1 MMSYVGARLLQAV
14 PVLFLSSVAVF
25 LFIRL
30 VPGDPAVTIAGP
42 NATPDQVAALRHSYQ
57 LDRPLAVQ
65 YLTWLGHLA
74 RGDLGLSYTTRRP
87 VAALVAQRLPA
98 TLHLAV
104 GTMVVMLA
112 VGGPLGILAAVRP
125 RWAVSRVITLLN
137 ALALATPTFW
147 LGILLLLLFA
157 VALRWLPPS
166 GFVSVTEDPLQSI
179 RLLVLPCL
187 TLGDSGTAILIR
199 FLRASLSE
207 VMHADFVRTAH
218 AKGLR
223 ERVIVTRHVL
233 RVAALPVVTVLAVQ
247 FGYLLGGAVITEAVF
262 GWPGVGRLT
271 LDAIGNRDYLI
282 VQAMMLFFV
291 AVFIAVN
298 VIADLCYAILD
309 PRIRLAS

>member
-1 MMSYVGARLLQAV
+1 MLSYVGARLLQAV
-14 PVLFLSSVAVF
+14 PVLFLSSVVVF

-30 VPGDPAVTIAGP
+30 VPGDPAVTMAGP
-42 NATPDQVAALRHSYQ
+42 NATPGQVAALRHLYQ
-57 LDRPLAVQ
+57 LDRSLPVQ
-65 YLTWLGHLA
+65 YLTWLGRLV
-74 RGDLGLSYTTRRP
+74 RGDLGVSYTTRRP

-104 GTMVVMLA
+104 GTMLVMLV
-112 VGGPLGILAAVRP
+112 VGGPLGVLCAVRP
-125 RWAVSRVITLLN
+125 RWAVSRAITLLN
-137 ALALATPTFW
+137 AVALATPTFW

-157 VALRWLPPS
+157 VSLRWVPPS
-166 GFVSVTEDPLQSI
+166 GFVSISEHPLQSM

-187 TLGDSGTAILIR
+187 TLGASGTAIVIR
-199 FLRASLSE
+199 FLRASMSE
-207 VMHADFVRTAH
+207 VMHADFIRTAN
-218 AKGLR
+218 AKGLH
-223 ERVIVTRHVL
+223 ETAIVTRHVL

-247 FGYLLGGAVITEAVF
+247 FGYLLSGAVITEAVF

-298 VIADLCYAILD
+298 VVADLCYAILD
-309 PRIRLAS
+309 PRIRLAG

>member
-1 MMSYVGARLLQAV
+1 MLSYAGARLLQAV
-14 PVLFLSSVAVF
+14 PVLFLSSVVVF
-25 LFIRL
+25 LFIHL

-42 NATPDQVAALRHSYQ
+42 NATPGQVAALRHVYE
-57 LDRPLAVQ
+57 LDRPLPVQ
-65 YLTWLGHLA
+65 YLTWLGRLA
-74 RGDLGLSYTTRRP
+74 QGDLGLSYTTRRP
-87 VAALVAQRLPA
+87 VAALIAQRLPA

-104 GTMVVMLA
+104 GTMLVMLV
-112 VGGPLGILAAVRP
+112 VGSPLGVLCAVRP
-125 RWAVSRVITLLN
+125 RWAVSRAITLLN
-137 ALALATPTFW
+137 AVALATPTFW
-147 LGILLLLLFA
+147 LGIVLLLLFA
-157 VALRWLPPS
+157 VSLRWVPPS
-166 GFVSVTEDPLQSI
+166 GFVSIAEDPLQSM

-187 TLGDSGTAILIR
+187 TLGASGTAIVIR
-199 FLRASLSE
+199 FLRASMSE
-207 VMHADFVRTAH
+207 VMHADFIRTAH

-223 ERVIVTRHVL
+223 ESAIVTRHVL

-298 VIADLCYAILD
+298 VVADLCYAILD
-309 PRIRLAS
+309 PRIRLAG

>member
-14 PVLFLSSVAVF
+14 PVLFLSSVVVF

-30 VPGDPAVTIAGP
+30 VPGDPAVTMAGP
-42 NATPDQVAALRHSYQ
+42 NATPDQVAALRHAYQ

-74 RGDLGLSYTTRRP
+74 RGDLGVSYTTRRP
-87 VAALVAQRLPA
+87 VTALVAQRLPA

-112 VGGPLGILAAVRP
+112 VGGPLGILSAVRP
-125 RWAVSRVITLLN
+125 RWAVSRVVTLLN

-166 GFVSVTEDPLQSI
+166 GFISVTEDPLQSI

-187 TLGDSGTAILIR
+187 TLGASGTAILIR

-298 VIADLCYAILD
+298 VVADLCYAILD

>member
-1 MMSYVGARLLQAV
+1 MSYVGARLLHAV
-14 PVLFLSSVAVF
+14 PVLFLSSVVVF

-30 VPGDPAVTIAGP
+30 VPGDPAVTMAGP
-42 NATPDQVAALRHSYQ
+42 NATPGQVAALRHLYQ

-87 VAALVAQRLPA
+87 VADLVAQRLPA

-104 GTMVVMLA
+104 GTLLVMLA
-112 VGGPLGILAAVRP
+112 AGGPLGILSAVRP
-125 RWAVSRVITLLN
+125 RWAVSHAITLLN
-137 ALALATPTFW
+137 AIALATPTFW

-157 VALRWLPPS
+157 VSLGWFPPS
-166 GFVSVTEDPLQSI
+166 GFVSITENPLQSI
-179 RLLVLPCL
+179 RLLVLPCH
-187 TLGDSGTAILIR
+187 TLGASGTAILIR
-199 FLRASLSE
+199 FLRASMSE
-207 VMHADFVRTAH
+207 VMHADFIRTAH

-223 ERVIVTRHVL
+223 ERVIVIRHIL
-233 RVAALPVVTVLAVQ
+233 RIAALPVVTVLAVQ

-298 VIADLCYAILD
+298 VAADLCYAALD
-309 PRIRLAS
+309 PRIRLAR

>member
-1 MMSYVGARLLQAV
+1 MLSYVGERLLQAL
-14 PVLFLSSVAVF
+14 PVLFLSSIVVF
-25 LFIRL
+25 CFVRL
-30 VPGDPAVTIAGP
+30 IPGDPAVTMAGP
-42 NATPDQVAALRHSYQ
+42 NATPGQVEALRHLYQ

-65 YLTWLGHLA
+65 Y
-74 RGDLGLSYTTRRP
+74 
-87 VAALVAQRLPA
+87 VAELVAQRLPA

-104 GTMVVMLA
+104 GTMVVML
-112 VGGPLGILAAVRP
+112 VLGTPLGILSAVRP
-125 RWAVSRVITLLN
+125 RSAVSRVITLLN
-137 ALALATPTFW
+137 ALALALPTFW

-157 VALRWLPPS
+157 VSLQWLPPS
-166 GFVSVTEDPLQSI
+166 GYVSIVENPWEAL

-187 TLGDSGTAILIR
+187 TLGASATAILIR
-199 FLRASLSE
+199 FLRSSMAE
-207 VMHADFVRTAH
+207 VMHADFVRTAE

-223 ERVIVTRHVL
+223 ERVIVTRHIL

-291 AVFIAVN
+291 TVFIVAN
-298 VIADLCYAILD
+298 VVADLCCAILD
-309 PRIRLAS
+309 PRIRLTS

>member
-1 MMSYVGARLLQAV
+1 MLSYVGERLLQAL
-14 PVLFLSSVAVF
+14 PVLFLSSIVVF
-25 LFIRL
+25 CFVRL
-30 VPGDPAVTIAGP
+30 IPGDPAVTMAGP
-42 NATPDQVAALRHSYQ
+42 NATPGQVEALRHLYQ

-65 YLTWLGHLA
+65 YVAWLGRLG
-74 RGDLGLSYTTRRP
+74 RGDLGQSYTTRRP
-87 VAALVAQRLPA
+87 VAELVAQRLPA

-104 GTMVVMLA
+104 GTMVVML
-112 VGGPLGILAAVRP
+112 VLGTPLGILSAVRP
-125 RWAVSRVITLLN
+125 RSAVSRVITLLN
-137 ALALATPTFW
+137 ALALALPTFW

-157 VALRWLPPS
+157 VSLQWLPPS
-166 GFVSVTEDPLQSI
+166 GYVSIVENQWEAL

-187 TLGDSGTAILIR
+187 TLGASATAILIR
-199 FLRASLSE
+199 FLRSSMAE
-207 VMHADFVRTAH
+207 VMHADFVRTAE

-223 ERVIVTRHVL
+223 ERVIVTRHIL

-291 AVFIAVN
+291 TVFIVAN
-298 VIADLCYAILD
+298 VVADLCCAILD
-309 PRIRLAS
+309 PRIRLTS

>member
-1 MMSYVGARLLQAV
+1 MLSYVGARLLQAV
-14 PVLFLSSVAVF
+14 PVLFLSSVVVF

-30 VPGDPAVTIAGP
+30 VPGDPAVTMAGP
-42 NATPDQVAALRHSYQ
+42 NATPDQVAALRRVYQ
-57 LDRPLAVQ
+57 LDRPLPVQ
-65 YLTWLGHLA
+65 YLTWLGRLVQ
-74 RGDLGLSYTTRRP
+74 GDLGVSYTTRRP

-104 GTMVVMLA
+104 GTMLVMLV
-112 VGGPLGILAAVRP
+112 VGGPLGVVCAVRP
-125 RWAVSRVITLLN
+125 RWAVSRAIAILN
-137 ALALATPTFW
+137 AVALATPTFW

-157 VALRWLPPS
+157 VSLRWVPPS
-166 GFVSVTEDPLQSI
+166 GFVSITEQPLESM

-187 TLGDSGTAILIR
+187 TLGASGTAIVIR
-199 FLRASLSE
+199 FMRASMSE
-207 VMHADFVRTAH
+207 VMHSDFIRTAH

-223 ERVIVTRHVL
+223 ESAIVTRHVL

-309 PRIRLAS
+309 PRIRLAG

>member
-1 MMSYVGARLLQAV
+1 MLSYAGARLLQAV
-14 PVLFLSSVAVF
+14 PVLFLSSVVVF
-25 LFIRL
+25 LFIHL

-42 NATPDQVAALRHSYQ
+42 NATPGQVAALRHVYE
-57 LDRPLAVQ
+57 LDRPLPVQ
-65 YLTWLGHLA
+65 YLTWLGRLA
-74 RGDLGLSYTTRRP
+74 QGDLGLSYTTRRP
-87 VAALVAQRLPA
+87 VAALIAQRLPA

-104 GTMVVMLA
+104 GTMLVMLV
-112 VGGPLGILAAVRP
+112 VGGPLGVLCAVRP
-125 RWAVSRVITLLN
+125 RWAVSRAITLLN
-137 ALALATPTFW
+137 AVVLATPTFW
-147 LGILLLLLFA
+147 LGIVLLLLFA
-157 VALRWLPPS
+157 VSLRWVPPS
-166 GFVSVTEDPLQSI
+166 GFVSIAEDPLQSM

-187 TLGDSGTAILIR
+187 TLGASGTAIVIR
-199 FLRASLSE
+199 FLQASMSE
-207 VMHADFVRTAH
+207 VMHADFIRTAH

-223 ERVIVTRHVL
+223 ESAIVSRHVL

-298 VIADLCYAILD
+298 VVADLCYAILD
-309 PRIRLAS
+309 PRIRLAG

>member
-1 MMSYVGARLLQAV
+1 MLSYVGARLLQAV
-14 PVLFLSSVAVF
+14 PVLFLSSVVVF

-30 VPGDPAVTIAGP
+30 VPGDPAVTMAGP
-42 NATPDQVAALRHSYQ
+42 NATPDQVAALRRVYQ
-57 LDRPLAVQ
+57 LDRPLPVQ
-65 YLTWLGHLA
+65 YLTWLGRLVQ
-74 RGDLGLSYTTRRP
+74 GDLGVSYTTRRP

-104 GTMVVMLA
+104 GTMLVMLV
-112 VGGPLGILAAVRP
+112 VGGPLGVVCAVRP
-125 RWAVSRVITLLN
+125 RWAVSRAIAILN
-137 ALALATPTFW
+137 AVALATPTFW

-157 VALRWLPPS
+157 VSLRWVPPS
-166 GFVSVTEDPLQSI
+166 GFVSITEQPLESM

-187 TLGDSGTAILIR
+187 TLGASGTAIVIR
-199 FLRASLSE
+199 FMRASMSE
-207 VMHADFVRTAH
+207 VMHSDFIRTAH

-223 ERVIVTRHVL
+223 ESAIVTRHVL

-298 VIADLCYAILD
+298 VVADLCYAILD
-309 PRIRLAS
+309 PRIRLAA

>member
-1 MMSYVGARLLQAV
+1 MAPYFGARLLQAV
-14 PVLFLSSVAVF
+14 PVLFLSSLVVF
-25 LFIRL
+25 LFIHL
-30 VPGDPAVTIAGP
+30 VPGDPAVTMAGP
-42 NATPDQVAALRHSYQ
+42 NATPDQVAALRHAYQ

-65 YLTWLGHLA
+65 YANWLGHLLH
-74 RGDLGLSYTTRRP
+74 GDLGRSYTTQRP
-87 VAALVAQRLPA
+87 VADLVAQRLPA

-112 VGGPLGILAAVRP
+112 VGGPLGILSAVRP
-125 RWAVSRVITLLN
+125 RSAVSRVVGLLN

-147 LGILLLLLFA
+147 LGILMLLLFA

-166 GFVSVTEDPLQSI
+166 GFVSITERPVEAV

-187 TLGDSGTAILIR
+187 TLGASGTAILIR
-199 FLRASLSE
+199 FLRASIGE
-207 VMHADFVRTAH
+207 VLGADFVRTAE

-223 ERVIVTRHVL
+223 EAAIVIRHVL

-298 VIADLCYAILD
+298 VLADLCYALLD
-309 PRIRLAS
+309 PRIRQAS

>member
-1 MMSYVGARLLQAV
+1 MMSYAGARLLQAV
-14 PVLFLSSVAVF
+14 PVLFLSSVVVF

-30 VPGDPAVTIAGP
+30 LPGDPAVTMAGP
-42 NATPDQVAALRHSYQ
+42 NATPDQVTALRHVYQ

-65 YLTWLGHLA
+65 YAMWLRHLA

-87 VAALVAQRLPA
+87 VADLVAQRLPA
-98 TLHLAV
+98 TLHLAA

-125 RWAVSRVITLLN
+125 RWAVSRVIALLN

-147 LGILLLLLFA
+147 LGILLLLFFA

-166 GFVSVTEDPLQSI
+166 GFVSVTEDPLEAI

-187 TLGDSGTAILIR
+187 TLGASGTAILIR

-223 ERVIVTRHVL
+223 ESVVVSRHVL
-233 RVAALPVVTVLAVQ
+233 RVAALPVVTILAVQ

-291 AVFIAVN
+291 AVFITVN
-298 VIADLCYAILD
+298 VVADLCYAVLD
-309 PRIRLAS
+309 PRIRLAR

>member
-1 MMSYVGARLLQAV
+1 MLSYAGARLLQAV
-14 PVLFLSSVAVF
+14 PVLFLSSVVVF
-25 LFIRL
+25 LFIHL

-42 NATPDQVAALRHSYQ
+42 NATPGQVAALRHVYE
-57 LDRPLAVQ
+57 LDRPLPVQ
-65 YLTWLGHLA
+65 YLTWLGRLA
-74 RGDLGLSYTTRRP
+74 QGDLGLSYTTRRP
-87 VAALVAQRLPA
+87 VAALIAQRLPA

-104 GTMVVMLA
+104 GTMLVMLV
-112 VGGPLGILAAVRP
+112 VGGPLGVLCAVRP
-125 RWAVSRVITLLN
+125 RWAVSRAITLLN
-137 ALALATPTFW
+137 AVALATPTFW
-147 LGILLLLLFA
+147 LGIVLLLLFA
-157 VALRWLPPS
+157 VSLRWVPPS
-166 GFVSVTEDPLQSI
+166 GFVSIAEDPLQSM

-187 TLGDSGTAILIR
+187 TLGASGTAIVIR
-199 FLRASLSE
+199 FLRASMSE
-207 VMHADFVRTAH
+207 VMHADFIRTAH

-223 ERVIVTRHVL
+223 ESAIVTRHVL

-298 VIADLCYAILD
+298 VVADLCYAILD
-309 PRIRLAS
+309 PRIRLAA

>member
-1 MMSYVGARLLQAV
+1 MLSYAGARLLQAV
-14 PVLFLSSVAVF
+14 PVLFLSSVVVF
-25 LFIRL
+25 LFIHL

-42 NATPDQVAALRHSYQ
+42 NATPGQVAALRHVYE
-57 LDRPLAVQ
+57 LDRPLPVQ
-65 YLTWLGHLA
+65 YVTWLGRLA
-74 RGDLGLSYTTRRP
+74 QGDLGLSYTTRRP
-87 VAALVAQRLPA
+87 VAALIAQRLPA

-104 GTMVVMLA
+104 GTMLVMLV
-112 VGGPLGILAAVRP
+112 VGGPLGVLCAVRP
-125 RWAVSRVITLLN
+125 RWAVSRAITLLN
-137 ALALATPTFW
+137 AVALATPTFW
-147 LGILLLLLFA
+147 LGIVLLLLFA
-157 VALRWLPPS
+157 VSLRWVPPS
-166 GFVSVTEDPLQSI
+166 GFVSIAEDPLQSL

-187 TLGDSGTAILIR
+187 TLGASGTAIVIR
-199 FLRASLSE
+199 FLQASMSE
-207 VMHADFVRTAH
+207 VMHADFIRTAH

-223 ERVIVTRHVL
+223 ESAIVTRHVL

-298 VIADLCYAILD
+298 VVADLCYAILD
-309 PRIRLAS
+309 PRIRLAG

>member
-1 MMSYVGARLLQAV
+1 
-14 PVLFLSSVAVF
+14 LSSVVVF

-30 VPGDPAVTIAGP
+30 VPGDPAVTMAGP
-42 NATPDQVAALRHSYQ
+42 NATPDQVAALRRVYQ
-57 LDRPLAVQ
+57 LDRPLPVQ
-65 YLTWLGHLA
+65 YLTWLGRLVQ
-74 RGDLGLSYTTRRP
+74 GDLGVSYTTRRP

-104 GTMVVMLA
+104 GTMLVMLV
-112 VGGPLGILAAVRP
+112 VGGPLGVVCAVRP
-125 RWAVSRVITLLN
+125 RWAVSRAIAILN
-137 ALALATPTFW
+137 AVALATPTFW

-157 VALRWLPPS
+157 VSLRWVPPS
-166 GFVSVTEDPLQSI
+166 GFVSITEQPLESM

-187 TLGDSGTAILIR
+187 TLGASGTAIVIR
-199 FLRASLSE
+199 FMRASMSE
-207 VMHADFVRTAH
+207 VMHSDFIRTAH

-223 ERVIVTRHVL
+223 ESAIVTRHVL

-309 PRIRLAS
+309 PRIRLAG

>member
-1 MMSYVGARLLQAV
+1 MLSYVGARLLQAV
-14 PVLFLSSVAVF
+14 PVLFLSSIVVF

-30 VPGDPAVTIAGP
+30 VPGDPAVTMAGP
-42 NATPDQVAALRHSYQ
+42 NATPDQVAALRRLYQ
-57 LDRPLAVQ
+57 LDRPLPVQ
-65 YLTWLGHLA
+65 YLTWLGRLVQ
-74 RGDLGLSYTTRRP
+74 GDLGLSYTTRRP

-104 GTMVVMLA
+104 GTMLVMLV
-112 VGGPLGILAAVRP
+112 VGGPLGVLCAVRP
-125 RWAVSRVITLLN
+125 RWAVSRAITLLN
-137 ALALATPTFW
+137 AVALATPTFW
-147 LGILLLLLFA
+147 LGIVLLLLFA
-157 VALRWLPPS
+157 VSLRWVPPS
-166 GFVSVTEDPLQSI
+166 GFVSITEHPLQSV

-187 TLGDSGTAILIR
+187 TLGASGTAIVIR
-199 FLRASLSE
+199 FLRASMSE
-207 VMHADFVRTAH
+207 VMHADFIRTAH

-223 ERVIVTRHVL
+223 ESAIVTRHVL
-233 RVAALPVVTVLAVQ
+233 RVAALPVVTILAVQ

-298 VIADLCYAILD
+298 VVADLCYAILD
-309 PRIRLAS
+309 PRIRLAG

>member
-1 MMSYVGARLLQAV
+1 MLSYVGARLLQAV
-14 PVLFLSSVAVF
+14 PVLFLSSVVVF

-30 VPGDPAVTIAGP
+30 VPGDPAVTMAGP
-42 NATPDQVAALRHSYQ
+42 NATPDQVAALRRVYQ
-57 LDRPLAVQ
+57 LDRPLPVQ
-65 YLTWLGHLA
+65 YLTWLGRLVQ
-74 RGDLGLSYTTRRP
+74 GDLGVSYTTRRP

-98 TLHLAV
+98 TFHLAV
-104 GTMVVMLA
+104 GTMLVMLV
-112 VGGPLGILAAVRP
+112 VGAPLGVVSAVRP
-125 RWAVSRVITLLN
+125 RWAVSRAIAILN
-137 ALALATPTFW
+137 AVALATPTFW

-157 VALRWLPPS
+157 VSLRWVPPS
-166 GFVSVTEDPLQSI
+166 GFVSITEQPLESM

-187 TLGDSGTAILIR
+187 TLGASGTAIVIR
-199 FLRASLSE
+199 FMRASMSE
-207 VMHADFVRTAH
+207 VMHSDFIRTAH

-223 ERVIVTRHVL
+223 ESAIVTRHVL

-309 PRIRLAS
+309 PRIRLAG

>member
-1 MMSYVGARLLQAV
+1 MLSYVGARLLHAV
-14 PVLFLSSVAVF
+14 PVLFLSSVVVF

-30 VPGDPAVTIAGP
+30 VPGDPAVTMAGP
-42 NATPDQVAALRHSYQ
+42 NATPGQVAALRHLYQ

-87 VAALVAQRLPA
+87 VADLVAQRLPA

-104 GTMVVMLA
+104 GTILVMLVA
-112 VGGPLGILAAVRP
+112 GGSLGILSAVRP
-125 RWAVSRVITLLN
+125 RWAVSHAITLLN
-137 ALALATPTFW
+137 AIALATPTFW

-157 VALRWLPPS
+157 VSLRWFPPS
-166 GFVSVTEDPLQSI
+166 GFVRITENPLELI

-187 TLGDSGTAILIR
+187 TLGASGTAILIR
-199 FLRASLSE
+199 FLRASMSE
-207 VMHADFVRTAH
+207 AMHADFIRTAH
-218 AKGLR
+218 AKGLG
-223 ERVIVTRHVL
+223 ERVIVIRHIL
-233 RVAALPVVTVLAVQ
+233 RIAALPVVTVLAVQ

-291 AVFIAVN
+291 AVFITVN
-298 VIADLCYAILD
+298 VVADLCYAAL
-309 PRIRLAS
+309 

>member
-1 MMSYVGARLLQAV
+1 MASFVGARLLQAV
-14 PVLFLSSVAVF
+14 PVLFLSSLVVF
-25 LFIRL
+25 LFIHL
-30 VPGDPAVTIAGP
+30 VPGDPAVTMAGP
-42 NATPDQVAALRHSYQ
+42 NATPAQVAALRHAYQ

-65 YLTWLGHLA
+65 YASWLAHLA

-87 VAALVAQRLPA
+87 VADLVAQRLPA

-104 GTMVVMLA
+104 GTMVVMLV
-112 VGGPLGILAAVRP
+112 VGGPLGSSPAVRP
-125 RWAVSRVITLLN
+125 RSAVSRVVGLLN

-147 LGILLLLLFA
+147 LGILMLLLFA

-166 GFVSVTEDPLQSI
+166 GFVSVTERPLEAI

-187 TLGDSGTAILIR
+187 TLGASGTAILIR
-199 FLRASLSE
+199 FLRASMGE
-207 VMHADFVRTAH
+207 VMHADFVRTAE

-223 ERVIVTRHVL
+223 ERAIVTRHVL

-298 VIADLCYAILD
+298 VLADLCYALLD
-309 PRIRLAS
+309 PRIRHAG

>member
-1 MMSYVGARLLQAV
+1 MLSYAGARLLQAV
-14 PVLFLSSVAVF
+14 PVLFLSSVVVF
-25 LFIRL
+25 LFIHL

-42 NATPDQVAALRHSYQ
+42 NATPGQVAALRHVYE
-57 LDRPLAVQ
+57 LDRPLPVQ
-65 YLTWLGHLA
+65 YLTWLGRLA
-74 RGDLGLSYTTRRP
+74 QGDLGLSYTTRRP
-87 VAALVAQRLPA
+87 VAALIAQRLPA

-104 GTMVVMLA
+104 GTMLVMLV
-112 VGGPLGILAAVRP
+112 VGGPLGVLSAVRP
-125 RWAVSRVITLLN
+125 RWAVSRAIMLLN
-137 ALALATPTFW
+137 AVALATPTFL

-157 VALRWLPPS
+157 VSLRWVPPS
-166 GFVSVTEDPLQSI
+166 GFVSIAEDPLQSL

-187 TLGDSGTAILIR
+187 TLGASGTAIVIR
-199 FLRASLSE
+199 FLQASMSE
-207 VMHADFVRTAH
+207 VMHADFIRTAH

-223 ERVIVTRHVL
+223 ESAIVTRHVL

-298 VIADLCYAILD
+298 VVADLCYAILD
-309 PRIRLAS
+309 PRIRLAG